1 MGRRLRHIIISAT
14 SLLSCVVLH
23 AQEEQ
28 MQPVMPG
35 ESPKPT
41 KYIAVE
47 EEKEHLV
54 FFQGFTLSVDVYGP
68 IAYLVSDYGTAEAA
82 LRINLKNTY
91 FPIVEMGYGKCSKT
105 DFNTSVSYQ
114 VNAPYA
120 RMGIDLNL
128 LKDKFQDNRFYFG
141 VRYGIS
147 TYKYDIAG
155 PAMTD
160 PVWGGSQSFDFDG
173 IDCTSHWA
181 ELLLGTQV
189 KIYKNFHMG
198 WAIRYKRELS
208 STKSNYAKP
217 SCIPGYGYTTNS
229 TCWGGT
235 FNLMFDLNWGK
246 KKNQKRSINVEIR
259 DIPQEEENA
268 NEANP
273 IQDEEEIEEP
283 ENHNQNDTE
292 AIENGEQD
300 KPDNEEGAAE

>member
-1 MGRRLRHIIISAT
+1 MGRRLRHIIISAA
-14 SLLSCVVLH
+14 SLLSCVFLH

-273 IQDEEEIEEP
+273 IQDEEEIEEQ
-283 ENHNQNDTE
+283 ENHNDNETE